1 MSSFPSLPNRNSPNS
16 KGKKTNRMI
25 EWKAHLRKPIVLVF
39 LFSIAV
45 HVLLLIGLGGVTLF
59 KGRTLTL
66 PFATESV
73 PADTAVPPP
82 PPPDEEMVQEEK
94 TADPNMPDETPAAED
109 SAPPLEMMTLPG
121 GASWAPAVP
130 KDIKMSTT
138 GSLGG
143 SGAGAGAGTGTGKG
157 MGRTAGLKLFG
168 VEVKAKKLGVI
179 VSINKAVQ
187 NSGRLPTMFEEI
199 FKQFPDADVILT
211 NGGGMVDWPQ
221 ALAEFNSKVED
232 RKKREKETGKKE
244 FGPSKM
250 DVPKVTRFNSGE
262 AMDWPP
268 VRGVSFDKEYPGLK
282 AKEPELYEKLLKRNN
297 TWFLTSY
304 ADANACYKA
313 FDELIK
319 KRVEAIYWY
328 NSFSFPIEGS
338 EADRVASVILENKI
352 EIIVDDQVGSF
363 KNGKEWI
370 QKVQAKTASRG
381 PG

>member
-1 MSSFPSLPNRNSPNS
+1 MSAPVLPSAKMPSRA
-16 KGKKTNRMI
+16 GKKEFQRGMD
-25 EWKAHLRKPIVLVF
+25 WKSFFKKTIVIVF
-39 LFSIAV
+39 LFSLAV
-45 HVLLLIGLGGVTLF
+45 HILLLIGFGGVTLF
-59 KGRTLTL
+59 QGRIPTPQFTAQNTVSEEA
-66 PFATESV
+66 AT
-73 PADTAVPPP
+73 PIAPPE
-82 PPPDEEMVQEEK
+82 EEMVQEEK

-138 GSLGG
+138 GSFGG

-187 NSGRLPTMFEEI
+187 NSGRLPKMFEEI

>member
-1 MSSFPSLPNRNSPNS
+1 MSVPVLPSAKISSRA
-16 KGKKTNRMI
+16 GKKEFQRGMD
-25 EWKAHLRKPIVLVF
+25 WKSFFKKTMVIVF
-39 LFSIAV
+39 LFSLAV
-45 HVLLLIGLGGVTLF
+45 HILLLIGFGGVTLF
-59 KGRTLTL
+59 QGRIPTPQFTAQNTVSEEA
-66 PFATESV
+66 AT
-73 PADTAVPPP
+73 PIAPPE
-82 PPPDEEMVQEEK
+82 EEMVQEEK

-138 GSLGG
+138 GSFGG

-187 NSGRLPTMFEEI
+187 NSGRLPKMFEEI